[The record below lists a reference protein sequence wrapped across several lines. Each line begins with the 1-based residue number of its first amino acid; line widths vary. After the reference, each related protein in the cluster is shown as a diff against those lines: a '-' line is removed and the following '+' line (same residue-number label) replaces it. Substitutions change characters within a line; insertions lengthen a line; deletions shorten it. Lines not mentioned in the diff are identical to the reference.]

1 MSSSEFFT
9 DIFEEE
15 ARCVGKALLAVT
27 AVGYLASQADGST
40 LFGRDDV
47 QYAIDA
53 YLPQGYDRGI
63 MASRANQRLAKN
75 LIVKRLQINT
85 VKEQVRVA
93 AGREAKL
100 SGLFELFTL
109 SLAGIL
115 SAAHVHSLII
125 TLHVIKNMTLVLV
138 YVLRKRE
145 AKQGSR
151 GGTVV
156 STLRSWWSGGTQN
169 FIMKAFVEKLQQHL
183 EKSPFAQNMDEDTM
197 GVGDGP
203 RCLSVEAILKL
214 TIPRCVDAAIQAVK
228 TALNRR
234 APHVFSVTG
243 IVTGRDVRELLDE
256 LSQDFE
262 SHLMWL
268 DWLTPKPSSPS
279 SSALLFSTQE
289 QLLSLETSNG
299 GIQHKENA
307 VSSDSDADDD
317 VFNFPAGSTAVL
329 PDSFSASKRMQRDRA
344 FLETVFGPS
353 SEEGPEARAAREE
366 ELRCEQLARDQSAG
380 FFFELIHSDSFSAM
394 CVAHAAEVLEEIKKL
409 AADLRRVGS
418 YDVATDSAKTVH
430 VITSFEH
437 YRLQL
442 LDRDFNVPP
451 YLRLFCEET
460 VRATCGKP

>member
-289 QLLSLETSNG
+289 QLLSLGRATVESNTRRMRSHPIQMLTTMSLTSLRDQLRCCRIVFPRQNECS
-299 GIQHKENA
+299 GIVPFWRLCLALHRRRVQRH
-307 VSSDSDADDD
+307 VP
-317 VFNFPAGSTAVL
+317 PARRSCAASNWLGISRRV
-329 PDSFSASKRMQRDRA
+329 SFS
-344 FLETVFGPS
+344 
-353 SEEGPEARAAREE
+353 
-366 ELRCEQLARDQSAG
+366 
-380 FFFELIHSDSFSAM
+380 
-394 CVAHAAEVLEEIKKL
+394 
-409 AADLRRVGS
+409 
-418 YDVATDSAKTVH
+418 
-430 VITSFEH
+430 
-437 YRLQL
+437 
-442 LDRDFNVPP
+442 N
-451 YLRLFCEET
+451 
-460 VRATCGKP
+460 